1 MTQLRKRPMSQANTR
16 PKPHR
21 ALALLAAVI
30 ALTVTACGGRG
41 GGPLDNGPSAGVPA
55 PSDTIKIGS
64 ANFSESQ
71 LLAAVYAQALRAKG
85 VKVDQTAPLGSRE
98 AYIPAL
104 KDGSIDLIPEY
115 SGTLL
120 QYLQPSA
127 SQTGPDAVYAALQK
141 AVPAPLTV
149 LNKSSAEDK
158 DAVVVP
164 KAIAQRYNAA
174 SIADLAPHCGD
185 LVFGGPPEFQRRADG
200 IPGIQKTYNCAFK
213 SFRSLDAGG
222 PLTLAALSDGTVQAG
237 DLFTTNPLI
246 ETNGLVALAD
256 PKNNFAAQN
265 VVPLINSAKATE
277 QVRQVL
283 NAISAKLTTSTLVDL
298 NRQLSAPDKPDANT
312 VAKAWLGQNG
322 LG

>member
-1 MTQLRKRPMSQANTR
+1 MTQLKRRSAS
-16 PKPHR
+16 
-21 ALALLAAVI
+21 AVVAAIAVA

-41 GGPLDNGPSAGVPA
+41 GGPLDTGSSAGAPA
-55 PSDTIKIGS
+55 PSGTIKIGS

-71 LLAAVYAQALRAKG
+71 LLAAIYAQALLSKG

-115 SGTLL
+115 TGTLL
-120 QYLQPSA
+120 QYLRPSA
-127 SQTGPDAVYAALQK
+127 TETAPDEVYAALQK

-149 LNKSSAEDK
+149 LDKSSAEDK
-158 DAVVVP
+158 DAVVVT
-164 KAIAQRYNAA
+164 KATAQRYNAT

-185 LVFGGPPEFQRRADG
+185 LVFGGPPEFQRRPDG
-200 IPGIQKTYNCAFK
+200 LPGIQKTYNCTFK
-213 SFRSLDAGG
+213 SFKPLDAGG
-222 PLTLAALSDGTVQAG
+222 PLTLAALKDGTVQAG

-246 ETNGLVALAD
+246 ETNGMVALAD

-265 VVPLINSAKATE
+265 VVPLINSAKATD
-277 QVRQVL
+277 QVKQVL
-283 NAISAKLTTSTLVDL
+283 NAISAKLTTSTLVEL
-298 NRQLSAPDKPDANT
+298 NRQLSAPEKPDPNT